1 MKHGFKISKIS
12 GLALAMFFT
21 LAFASCKKK
30 TELTQ
35 PVYVAPPLKNLKL
48 MRLEKDL
55 FSINPMELEQEL
67 GKVSRKF
74 GPFYYSYAADILA
87 MPDEGDSLFSRSM
100 RLMLSYQPLINLHKT
115 VDSAF
120 GDISDIEQQL
130 QMAMGIYEQQFPDSA
145 APEFIT
151 FISEFGYAN
160 VTFEKQIGI
169 GLDMFLK
176 ERFKEYYQ
184 WLEFPEFMIR
194 KLSRA
199 YIVPYAIK
207 AMGTAMVEDQSTR
220 DKRFLAMMLVEGKV
234 RFFMKA
240 LQPDVHDSIILGY
253 TAQQLQWSKENESEI
268 WRHYIDKELL
278 YKNEPSQFIRYFTDG
293 PFTAAE
299 GVPQES
305 APMIGTYTGLQILRH
320 YIKNNPEVSLKELM
334 FETDFDK
341 ILKLSKYRP

>member
-1 MKHGFKISKIS
+1 MKHGFKISNLGGI
-12 GLALAMFFT
+12 ALAMFFT
-21 LAFASCKKK
+21 LALSSCQNK
-30 TELTQ
+30 TELSQ
-35 PVYVAPPLKNLKL
+35 PVYDAPPLETLKL

-55 FSINPMELEQEL
+55 FSINPMDLEQQL
-67 GKVSRKF
+67 NIVSRKY

-87 MPDEGDSLFSRSM
+87 MPDEEDSLFTKSM
-100 RLMLSYQPLINLHKT
+100 RMLLSYQPLINLYQT

-120 GDISDIEQQL
+120 GDMRDEEQEL
-130 QMAMGIYEQQFPDSA
+130 RKAMGIYEQQFPDST

-160 VTFEKQIGI
+160 VTFDKQIGI
-169 GLDMFLK
+169 GLDMFLN

-184 WLEFPEFMIR
+184 WLEFPDFMIR
-194 KLSRA
+194 KLTRS
-199 YIVPYAIK
+199 YITPYAIK

-220 DKRFLAMMLVEGKV
+220 DKRFLAMMLAEAKV
-234 RFFMKA
+234 RYFMKA
-240 LQPDVHDSIILGY
+240 LLPQVHDTIIMGY
-253 TAQQLQWSKENESEI
+253 TNQQLQWCKENEAEI

-320 YIKNNPEVSLKELM
+320 YIKNNPDVTLQALM

>member
-1 MKHGFKISKIS
+1 MKYGFKISNLS

-21 LAFASCKKK
+21 LTLISCQKK
-30 TELTQ
+30 TELAQ
-35 PVYVAPPLKNLKL
+35 PVYVAPPLENLKL

-55 FSINPMELEQEL
+55 FSINPVDLEQQL
-67 GKVSRKF
+67 TVVAQKY

-87 MPDEGDSLFSRSM
+87 MPEEGDSIFSKSM
-100 RLMLSYQPLINLHKT
+100 RLLLSYQPLMNIYKT

-120 GDISDIEQQL
+120 ADMSEEQQQL
-130 QMAMGIYEQQFPDSA
+130 RNAMGIYVQQFPDST
-145 APEFIT
+145 APDFVT

-169 GLDMFLK
+169 GLDMFLN

-194 KLSRA
+194 KLTRA
-199 YIVPYAIK
+199 YITPYAIK

-220 DKRFLAMMLVEGKV
+220 DKRFLAMMLTEAKV
-234 RFFMKA
+234 RYFMKA
-240 LQPDVHDSIILGY
+240 LLPNVHDTIIMGY
-253 TAQQLQWSKENESEI
+253 TQQQLQWCNENESEI

-278 YKNEPSQFIRYFTDG
+278 YQNEPSRFIRYFTDG

-305 APMIGTYTGLQILRH
+305 APMVGTFTGLQILRH
-320 YIKNNPEVSLKELM
+320 YVKNNPSVNLQELM
-334 FETDFDK
+334 LETDFDK